1 MGPGFFSK
9 LLRRLVL
16 ACTLLFAALPV
27 QAAPIPPTCHGFAEP
42 GAVPAK
48 WTCGARDW
56 TPTAQVAWLRFDA
69 AAWKGKTPPER
80 AVLPISRFDRLTV
93 TAIDANGN
101 ARREHHTFADIE
113 ALENGARMAAP
124 LPAISAA
131 TRAVMLEID
140 RPWNARTVAGA
151 QLDDGGHHGGAW
163 DYSAMILLA
172 MLCGLMCAP
181 LIFDIAFYTALR
193 ERFLLWHA
201 ATTAGFLAYILTAT
215 GLGVTLLGLSAW
227 HEAVLSVLAMGLAVA
242 AAAFF
247 AASFLEAETL
257 SPRMRRLL
265 RLAGWW
271 VLAVPCVF
279 ALQLPELRDLGG
291 RAYHLSLQPAI
302 IVFLFTLV
310 LGARRKSRA
319 AKFQLVA
326 WTPVFLCGV
335 DRLFRGIGLYALPP
349 FADQAIFFAMGFE
362 VVVGTL
368 GVADR
373 FFALRRDRDRALVR
387 ADELEAAIERDPLT
401 GLYNRRGIEKR
412 FDTFRTA
419 GFDTLAVVDLDHFKA
434 VNDAMGHAVGDRVLA
449 VAAAALKD
457 DPDLIAWRLGGEEF
471 LLLLRGRNAA
481 ARAEARRQAIPTR
494 VAALV
499 EGLPGPVTASMGLI
513 EMPRGAMLATS
524 YTELYARADQ
534 LLYEAK
540 HAGRNRTIAEKLTV
554 FDGADRRTGG
564 DRRRHARQAA

>member
-16 ACTLLFAALPV
+16 ACTLLFAALPA
-27 QAAPIPPTCHGFAEP
+27 QAAPIGSTCHGFADS
-42 GAVPAK
+42 GAVPTH
-48 WTCGARDW
+48 WTCGAGAW
-56 TPTAQVAWLRFDA
+56 SPTAQVAWLRFDA
-69 AAWKGKTPPER
+69 AAWRGEKPPER
-80 AVLPISRFDRLTV
+80 VVLPVSRFDRLTV
-93 TAIDANGN
+93 TAIDADG
-101 ARREHHTFADIE
+101 AERRETHTFADIE
-113 ALENGARMAAP
+113 ALEAGARMAAP
-124 LPAISAA
+124 LPAMSAN
-131 TRAVMLEID
+131 TRSVVLEID
-140 RPWNARTVAGA
+140 RPWNARTIAGA
-151 QLDDGGHHGGAW
+151 QLDSLGDDGGVW
-163 DYSAMILLA
+163 DYGAMILLA
-172 MLCGLMCAP
+172 MLAGLLCAP

-201 ATTAGFLAYILTAT
+201 ATTACFLAYILTAT
-215 GLGVTLLGLSAW
+215 GLGVTVLGLTAW
-227 HEAVLSVLAMGLAVA
+227 HEAVLSPLAMGLAVA

-265 RLAGWW
+265 QIAGWY
-271 VLAVPCVF
+271 VIAVPCVL
-279 ALQLPELRDLGG
+279 ALQLPGLRNLGG
-291 RAYHLSLQPAI
+291 QAYHLSLQPALV
-302 IVFLFTLV
+302 VFILTLS
-310 LGARRKSRA
+310 LAIRRESRA
-319 AKFQLVA
+319 ARFQLVA
-326 WTPVFLCGV
+326 WTPILVCGI
-335 DRLFRGIGLYALPP
+335 DRLFRGIGLYALPA

-387 ADELEAAIERDPLT
+387 AEELEEAIERDPLT

-412 FDTFRTA
+412 FDTFRAA

-481 ARAEARRQAIPTR
+481 ARADARRQAIPTR
-494 VAALV
+494 VAAQV

-524 YTELYARADQ
+524 YAELYARADQ